1 MKLAKI
7 LFYNLTL
14 LILFYVIIEI
24 LTGQAIFKKK
34 LKCSYI
40 LCNADYSYKTDLYS
54 PNLIEINYVKDAY
67 GFRGRTKPISK
78 IDILTIGGSTTD
90 ERYLNLPDTWSEQ
103 LELNFKGIDKNID
116 VVNAGIDG
124 QSTFGHVWNFKNWF
138 RKIDEFS
145 VKYILFLIGFNEK
158 EYAGRHD
165 FNINK
170 VRYPKK
176 ILYFL
181 KYNDGIAN
189 KIYEL
194 LVHKYNPIDKLNVAH
209 SKIRK
214 QKYYFINKKDKF
226 NFENLETNINELI
239 KLTMETGAKP
249 IFVTQGSL
257 RWKKYNGEIYSISKS
272 YDYYSREKKISDLV
286 IKICE
291 KNNAICINGFELI
304 NLDDKDTYD
313 LVHTT
318 PLGSKKIADVI
329 FNGLKDLKFN

>member
-40 LCNADYSYKTDLYS
+40 LCNADYSYKADLFS

-78 IDILTIGGSTTD
+78 IDILTVGGSTTD
-90 ERYLNLPDTWSEQ
+90 ERYLNLADTWSEQ

-194 LVHKYNPIDKLNVAH
+194 LVHKYNPIDKL
-209 SKIRK
+209 KRYLEGRK
-214 QKYYFINKKDKF
+214 A
-226 NFENLETNINELI
+226 E
-239 KLTMETGAKP
+239 P
-249 IFVTQGSL
+249 
-257 RWKKYNGEIYSISKS
+257 
-272 YDYYSREKKISDLV
+272 
-286 IKICE
+286 
-291 KNNAICINGFELI
+291 
-304 NLDDKDTYD
+304 
-313 LVHTT
+313 
-318 PLGSKKIADVI
+318 
-329 FNGLKDLKFN
+329 